1 MHANRTVGDIFQEFV
16 PMKRILSLS
25 LSVVTCIGLLLATE
39 RRAMAYIDPG
49 QGLIAIQSFGA
60 ALAATAY
67 FLRSRVLG
75 LFGRNKTGNSTLAA
89 KKPAISV
96 PLPVVVQKGDS
107 RNAA

>member
-1 MHANRTVGDIFQEFV
+1 
-16 PMKRILSLS
+16 MKRILSFS
-25 LSVVTCIGLLLATE
+25 LSIVACIGLLLATE
-39 RRAMAYIDPG
+39 RRALAYIDPG

-67 FLRSRVLG
+67 FLRNRILG
-75 LFGRNKTGNSTLAA
+75 LFSRNKSRNSTLAA

-96 PLPVVVQKGDS
+96 PLPVAVQKRDS